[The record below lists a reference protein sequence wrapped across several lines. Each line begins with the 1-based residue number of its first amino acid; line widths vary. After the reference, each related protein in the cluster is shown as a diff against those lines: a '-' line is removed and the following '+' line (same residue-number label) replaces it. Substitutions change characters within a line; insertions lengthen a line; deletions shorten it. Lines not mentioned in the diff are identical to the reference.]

1 MPETAPVPTPERKPA
16 WRAAAVAYR
25 EQRRAGA
32 TDHASWVA
40 AVEAILAVWPILLDD
55 AKREA
60 TLAIA
65 YASANHT
72 QWSWDG
78 VGGSE

>member
-1 MPETAPVPTPERKPA
+1 MPQTTPVPPPDRKPA
-16 WRAAAVAYR
+16 WRAAAAYR

-32 TDHASWVA
+32 SHHASWVA
-40 AVEAILAVWPILLDD
+40 AVEGLIAVWPIPLDD

-60 TLAIA
+60 THAIA
-65 YASANHT
+65 YASANHRE
-72 QWSWDG
+72 WFWDG